1 MPPLSPKAA
10 AAAEAAAEVAAQ
22 EDVAGLAAEAADATA
37 VEAAEQAVAAAA
49 VTAQAADADLAGGQT
64 ALTPSVPEA
73 PAGAPPPAAPPEAP
87 AGASPPS
94 GSPPGPPPPGAPPSG
109 PAGGPPPRSR
119 PPKPPGLREQ
129 ASRTFEAGRSL
140 VDAHVVLAKAE
151 LAAIAADLKLVAAQV
166 GIAIALL
173 VYIALLVPVG
183 TALFLGEWLF
193 GSLGWGILHGA
204 LFSVAAAVAL
214 VLGAL
219 RISRTYLV
227 GTLFLAILVGIA
239 VGTVF
244 GLAWPNAAYAS
255 VGESLAPDVDAA
267 YRPLLVGIALWGA
280 VMALLGIIGGA
291 RAGGAGGAIGGFI
304 GGAIVGALF
313 GAFTAI
319 SFSLQVGIAIGVTV
333 TLITWPIL
341 AALALRGYDWE
352 DLKRRFT
359 PQASIDAAMETKA
372 FVEARM
378 PGRKGGEEDAA

>member
-1 MPPLSPKAA
+1 VK
-10 AAAEAAAEVAAQ
+10 
-22 EDVAGLAAEAADATA
+22 
-37 VEAAEQAVAAAA
+37 
-49 VTAQAADADLAGGQT
+49 
-64 ALTPSVPEA
+64 
-73 PAGAPPPAAPPEAP
+73 
-87 AGASPPS
+87 
-94 GSPPGPPPPGAPPSG
+94 
-109 PAGGPPPRSR
+109 
-119 PPKPPGLREQ
+119 
-129 ASRTFEAGRSL
+129 RTFEAGRGL
-140 VDAHVVLAKAE
+140 ADAHVVLAKAE
-151 LAAIAADLKLVAAQV
+151 LATIAADLKLVAAQV

-173 VYIALLVPVG
+173 VYILLLVPVG
-183 TALFLGEWLF
+183 SALFLGEWLF

-244 GLAWPNAAYAS
+244 GLAWPNAAYDAI
-255 VGESLAPDVDAA
+255 GEIVAPTVDPA
-267 YRPLLVGIALWGA
+267 YRPLVVGLALWGA
-280 VMALLGIIGGA
+280 VMALLGILGGA
-291 RAGGAGGAIGGFI
+291 RAGGVGGAIAGFF

-372 FVEARM
+372 FVEARL